1 VTTPPPLTPDQL
13 AQLTAARLAGRK
25 IRRAVS
31 VATFDGWTI
40 AIFAALTFLCGL
52 SSPATIL
59 LGLGMA
65 VVSYVELTNAAKLR
79 RVDPSAPRRLAFNQ
93 LALASMLILYALW
106 SLHTQSDNKEL
117 QSLIA
122 SEPAAAE
129 MLKSLQPLVQR
140 ITVAIYASL
149 IAVAILAQGGT
160 ALFYYTRTKHIQAY
174 LAQTPPWIL
183 QLQKAGFAL

>member
-1 VTTPPPLTPDQL
+1 LTPDQL
-13 AQLTAARLAGRK
+13 AQLTAARLASRK

-65 VVSYVELTNAAKLR
+65 GVSYVELSNAAKLR
-79 RVDPSAPRRLAFNQ
+79 RTDPSALRRLAFNQ
-93 LALASMLILYALW
+93 FALAAMLILYALW
-106 SLHTQSDNKEL
+106 SLHTQSDHKQL

-129 MLKSLQPLVQR
+129 MLTTLQPLVQR

-160 ALFYYTRTKHIQAY
+160 ALFYYTRTKYIQAY